1 MSVNVPTQELP
12 APLQVLQLAGGFQ
25 VSKALYVLAKL
36 GIPDLIAAGVNT
48 SSELAARTDTVPD
61 RLRRVLRTLS
71 GFGIVSGAEDDV
83 WSLTTLGETLR
94 SDVPGSVRQM
104 TIMWNEETY
113 DAFSQLLGAVQ
124 SERPAFELVF
134 NTDFFGHLATHPE
147 SQATFNAAMGNLVR
161 QSHAAAVATYD
172 FGGIRSLVDV
182 GGGSGALAVS
192 ILERYPEL
200 TATVFDLP
208 QVIDEA
214 RTVIEGAGLANRAT
228 TAAGD
233 FFESVP
239 AGAEAYILSAVVHDW
254 DDDEATAILRTVRRA
269 IPDDGRLLLVEFV
282 LPNGDEPH
290 LNKLLDLTMLGVL
303 TGRERSE
310 SEFADLFARCGFR
323 LERVFET
330 PAPVSV
336 IDARPT

>member
-1 MSVNVPTQELP
+1 
-12 APLQVLQLAGGFQ
+12 LQLAFGFQ

-36 GIPDLIAAGVNT
+36 GIPDLIAAGVST
-48 SSELAARTDTVPD
+48 SSELAARTGTVPD
-61 RLRRVLRTLS
+61 RLHRVLRTLS
-71 GFGIVSGAEDDV
+71 GFGIVNGAEDDV

-104 TIMWNEETY
+104 TIMSNEETY
-113 DAFSQLLGAVQ
+113 DAFSRLLDAVR
-124 SERPAFELVF
+124 SERPAFDLVF

-172 FGGIRSLVDV
+172 FGRIRSLVDV

-208 QVIDEA
+208 QVVEEA
-214 RTVIEGAGLANRAT
+214 RTVIEAAGLADRAT
-228 TAAGD
+228 IAAGD
-233 FFESVP
+233 FFEAVP
-239 AGAEAYILSAVVHDW
+239 AGAEAYILSAVLHDW

-269 IPDDGRLLLVEFV
+269 IPNNGRLLLVEFV
-282 LPNGDEPH
+282 LPSGDEPH
-290 LNKLLDLTMLGVL
+290 LSKLLDLTMLGVL
-303 TGRERSE
+303 KGRERSE
-310 SEFADLFARCGFR
+310 NEFADLFARSGFK
-323 LERVFET
+323 LERVFKT

-336 IDARPT
+336 VDAVPT